1 MPSPIIIAIDGHS
14 ACGKSTLA
22 RDLASRLGIHY
33 LDSGA
38 LYRAV
43 CLYCLD
49 LGIHPEDRH
58 AVIHNLDGLE
68 IQISLGDYLKVMNNG
83 QEVTERIRLPEVTR
97 WVSEISVVPEV
108 RRKVNEI
115 LRRIGKQQ
123 SLVMDRRDI
132 GTVVFPDAS
141 VKFFLTADKMVRA
154 QRRQNELQSMGR
166 EISLEKV
173 LENLEHRDT
182 IDSTREDSP
191 LRCAEDA
198 VLIDNTLLDR
208 SEQLELAMS
217 YIRLISS

>member
-1 MPSPIIIAIDGHS
+1 
-14 ACGKSTLA
+14 
-22 RDLASRLGIHY
+22 
-33 LDSGA
+33 
-38 LYRAV
+38 
-43 CLYCLD
+43 
-49 LGIHPEDRH
+49 
-58 AVIHNLDGLE
+58 
-68 IQISLGDYLKVMNNG
+68 MNNG
-83 QEVTERIRLPEVTR
+83 QEVTDRIRLPEVTR

-115 LRRIGKQQ
+115 LRRIGMHQ
-123 SLVMDRRDI
+123 SLVMDGRDI

-166 EISLEKV
+166 DISIEKV
-173 LENLEHRDT
+173 LENLEHRDK

-208 SEQLELAMS
+208 SEQLELAMG
-217 YIRLISS
+217 YIRLISL

>member
-22 RDLASRLGIHY
+22 KDLASRLGIHY

-49 LGIHPEDRH
+49 LGIHPEDRLS
-58 AVIHNLDGLE
+58 VRQNLGGLDL
-68 IQISLGDYLKVMNNG
+68 QINLGKELKVMNNG
-83 QEVTERIRLPEVTR
+83 QEVTKRIRLPEVTR
-97 WVSEISVVPEV
+97 WVSEISVFPEV
-108 RRKVNEI
+108 RSKVNEI
-115 LRRIGKQQ
+115 LRHIGMHQ
-123 SLVMDRRDI
+123 SLVMDGRDI

-154 QRRQNELQSMGR
+154 QRRQHELKIMGR
-166 EISLEKV
+166 EMSLQKV

-182 IDSTREDSP
+182 IDSTRADSP
-191 LRCAEDA
+191 LRRAEDA
-198 VLIDNTLLDR
+198 ILIDNTLLDR
-208 SEQLELAMS
+208 SEQLELALG
-217 YIRLISS
+217 YIRLVT